1 MHLRLVRPTPA
12 IRRHRAA
19 RQGEPPSLAVAV
31 ARSLALALFI
41 GLTVLTELAH
51 GQSARPATATAT
63 ATTPTTPATSSAPA
77 TPVVNHETSIGSAL
91 RQSADRHG
99 LWGSVGVGRASAG
112 LQCGACVRE
121 KTRAY
126 AVHGTIGI
134 RLSPRFLVGAETFG
148 WLDVMGGGVDRVA
161 RGTYLVARS
170 YPFAGSGI
178 FLHGGLG
185 VASFHTTDGEVA
197 FSTRSPSLS
206 LSAGYDW
213 RLGEF
218 TFSPALTAVTSTGG
232 RLHSDRTDNAV
243 TENARL
249 GMLRTSVAISWFR

>member
-1 MHLRLVRPTPA
+1 MDCGA
-12 IRRHRAA
+12 
-19 RQGEPPSLAVAV
+19 
-31 ARSLALALFI
+31 
-41 GLTVLTELAH
+41 
-51 GQSARPATATAT
+51 
-63 ATTPTTPATSSAPA
+63 
-77 TPVVNHETSIGSAL
+77 
-91 RQSADRHG
+91 
-99 LWGSVGVGRASAG
+99 SVGVGRASAG

-121 KTRAY
+121 TTRAY

-170 YPFAGSGI
+170 YPFARSGI

-218 TFSPALTAVTSTGG
+218 TLSPALTAVTSTGG